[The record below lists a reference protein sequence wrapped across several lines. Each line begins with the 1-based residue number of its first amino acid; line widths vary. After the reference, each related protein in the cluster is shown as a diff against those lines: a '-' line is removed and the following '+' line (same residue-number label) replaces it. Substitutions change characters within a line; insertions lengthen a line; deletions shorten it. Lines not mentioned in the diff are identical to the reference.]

1 MSETPHNTADAIPT
15 PLRELLAAISE
26 ILTLPGPAATLE
38 DLTRYESAVA
48 ERNHLV
54 QLAIRDILSGDTQGI
69 QWEAD
74 YLRKRAVESRP
85 RYRTQEQWLD
95 DLKQSIARSTA
106 PQDGPGVTA

>member
-1 MSETPHNTADAIPT
+1 MSETLHDTADAIPT

-38 DLTRYESAVA
+38 DLARYDGAVA
-48 ERNHLV
+48 ERTHLV
-54 QLAIRDILSGDTQGI
+54 QLAIRDVLSGNTQGI
-69 QWEAD
+69 QWEAN

-95 DLKQSIARSTA
+95 DLKQSIARSTD
-106 PQDGPGVTA
+106 PQDGPEVIA